1 MGNKICSNCL
11 NNNDD
16 KSDVPVEDKINEK
29 KNSNNKVAQNIK
41 VISEEEK
48 LDMSN
53 DNLLKDNSNKQL
65 IQTKTV
71 NFNFG
76 NSNLNKN
83 SNYTHGITENE
94 LNQNENNQQIEKENE
109 YVKTAKLSE
118 KAINPNNNHIVLK
131 RSAKNFT
138 FSKETST
145 FVNNIIQINP
155 NQCQINKKGNSF
167 LNLTNYKVSTS
178 SSDEVILQNEF
189 YFNSKMI
196 NNTLNRM
203 KTVEVS
209 RNKKYILLT
218 RTHIKLYKNKNI
230 YISYGS
236 IEEEY
241 KINDI
246 VKCEF
251 MNNPFRKMKLYTINF
266 IHGKNNLEFSISSEN
281 QSDIETWFKLIKFL
295 MNSSFL

>member
-1 MGNKICSNCL
+1 MSTLLYKCQLKRDLIINSENLSNINSMVYQNLEKSIYKYDEENDVILIEYGDVKFAKRKYRIVDDNNYIVAKFSFSAYYFKPEYNKPLFANIVELTENTINLNFYGFCSGIIQF
-11 NNNDD
+11 NND
-16 KSDVPVEDKINEK
+16 
-29 KNSNNKVAQNIK
+29 
-41 VISEEEK
+41 
-48 LDMSN
+48 
-53 DNLLKDNSNKQL
+53 
-65 IQTKTV
+65 
-71 NFNFG
+71 
-76 NSNLNKN
+76 
-83 SNYTHGITENE
+83 
-94 LNQNENNQQIEKENE
+94 
-109 YVKTAKLSE
+109 
-118 KAINPNNNHIVLK
+118 
-131 RSAKNFT
+131 
-138 FSKETST
+138 
-145 FVNNIIQINP
+145 
-155 NQCQINKKGNSF
+155 
-167 LNLTNYKVSTS
+167 
-178 SSDEVILQNEF
+178 
-189 YFNSKMI
+189 NSKMI